1 MPFNM
6 SDECSPP
13 REKVQFYEPSSKERE
28 FRVQNLLLCS
38 GEKPALA
45 VSPGPN
51 VGQHGGIRNSGRG
64 LWTFCPTGP
73 LLRQAALRAL
83 REDTCSS
90 GFLLS

>member
-13 REKVQFYEPSSKERE
+13 REKVQFYEPSSKERK

-51 VGQHGGIRNSGRG
+51 VGQHGGNRNSGDFGHSVQPG
-64 LWTFCPTGP
+64 LYYAE
-73 LLRQAALRAL
+73 LL
-83 REDTCSS
+83 
-90 GFLLS
+90 